1 MMTKGDRAGRIFL
14 SHPHTNIGFF
24 FLLTTKHC
32 ILYWK
37 KNMKRLP
44 EDPEFA
50 EIRHGDVILTLRASS
65 VRPTCGLFVIIFP
78 TDWYGYVR

>member
-1 MMTKGDRAGRIFL
+1 MVIAQGGFFYPILTRIFDSFSCSPL
-14 SHPHTNIGFF
+14 STAFNIG
-24 FLLTTKHC
+24 
-32 ILYWK
+32 K

-65 VRPTCGLFVIIFP
+65 VRPTCGFFVIIFP